1 MCPAGQTRRGS
12 EEEQGAEG
20 GSLPVEER
28 RREIKKEGDWEFSES
43 VTLKKKQKKE
53 MKTVQEKKRT
63 QKQLEQKGEK
73 TSFHI

>member
-28 RREIKKEGDWEFSES
+28 RRERKKEGDWEFSES
-43 VTLKKKQKKE
+43 VTLKKN
-53 MKTVQEKKRT
+53 KKR
-63 QKQLEQKGEK
+63 K
-73 TSFHI
+73 